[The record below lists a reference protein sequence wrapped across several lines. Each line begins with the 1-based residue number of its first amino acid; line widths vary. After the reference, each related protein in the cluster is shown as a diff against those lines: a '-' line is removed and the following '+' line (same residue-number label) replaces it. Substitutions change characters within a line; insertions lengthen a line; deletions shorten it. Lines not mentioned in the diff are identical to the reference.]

1 MARTRTKTELIASA
15 DEQWDK
21 LWQLIG
27 GMEPDAGAASF
38 DFGDYAG
45 TTTLGAY
52 FVSATASHYGRA
64 MKKLKAHLRS
74 FK

>member
-1 MARTRTKTELIASA
+1 MARARTKAELIASA
-15 DEQWDK
+15 EGQWDK

-52 FVSATASHYGRA
+52 FVSPTTGHYGRA
-64 MKKLKAHLRS
+64 LKKLKAHLRS
-74 FK
+74 YQ

>member
-1 MARTRTKTELIASA
+1 MARATTKAELIASA
-15 DEQWDK
+15 EGQWDK
-21 LWQLIG
+21 RWQLIG
-27 GMEPDAGAASF
+27 GMETDARAASF
-38 DFGDYAG
+38 DFGDYVG

-52 FVSATASHYGRA
+52 FVSPTAGHYGRA